1 LIDGRETAMKTIPIA
16 LPFWARAL
24 LLAGLAGVMLGVGLI
39 AYRISDR
46 PTILSV
52 AVGSFDGEAAKIAS
66 LVAAR
71 LEATKSSVRLKI
83 VPTDSVL
90 DSAKTFAAGKTDLAI
105 VRADVGDL
113 SAARSVVLVTKSVLM
128 MLALPGSGI
137 TSIEKMKGHTVG
149 VVGGEIN
156 QKVVDALK
164 KQYDLGNKVTFKDL
178 APADTPRAI
187 KAKEASV
194 FLLVV
199 PLTEKYLSLVRRLF
213 VGGHNSYPA
222 LLPVESAGAI
232 ADDEGAYESFDIP
245 QGTLRGSP
253 AVPDADLTTLR
264 VGSYLVANKKLDPDT
279 ITTLTQNLITARN
292 DLVRDQPLLAGLTAP
307 DTDAGAYIPVHPGA
321 AAYYNGT
328 QQSFMDKYG
337 NWIYLTPMVLG
348 ALASVFATAW
358 RFLGVQQ
365 EPAETNLRNL
375 LALPRR
381 IREVKS
387 EAELTAIENQ
397 IDQALDAEMA
407 NAIKSENAQDI
418 STLVSMATRLE
429 DSIYRRRQMLAEG
442 PVTRQDQ

>member
-1 LIDGRETAMKTIPIA
+1 MKTIPIA

-24 LLAGLAGVMLGVGLI
+24 LLAGLVGVMLGVGLI

-66 LVAAR
+66 IVAAR

-105 VRADVGDL
+105 VRADVGEL

-199 PLTEKYLSLVRRLF
+199 PLTEKYLSLVRRFF
-213 VGGHNSYPA
+213 VGG
-222 LLPVESAGAI
+222 
-232 ADDEGAYESFDIP
+232 
-245 QGTLRGSP
+245 
-253 AVPDADLTTLR
+253 
-264 VGSYLVANKKLDPDT
+264 
-279 ITTLTQNLITARN
+279 
-292 DLVRDQPLLAGLTAP
+292 
-307 DTDAGAYIPVHPGA
+307 
-321 AAYYNGT
+321 
-328 QQSFMDKYG
+328 
-337 NWIYLTPMVLG
+337 
-348 ALASVFATAW
+348 
-358 RFLGVQQ
+358 
-365 EPAETNLRNL
+365 
-375 LALPRR
+375 LPRS
-381 IREVKS
+381 VPCG
-387 EAELTAIENQ
+387 
-397 IDQALDAEMA
+397 
-407 NAIKSENAQDI
+407 I
-418 STLVSMATRLE
+418 SKLS
-429 DSIYRRRQMLAEG
+429 
-442 PVTRQDQ
+442 